1 MSRAAKVVASV
12 AVDELTERQA
22 RAEHK
27 RLGEE
32 IAHHDKLYHEQDS
45 PEISDADYDKLRQR
59 LKSIEERFLQFVDM
73 FSPTQRVAPT
83 PTTAFAKV
91 KHARPMLSLDNA
103 FSEEDLQAFFDRL
116 RRALERETDL
126 KPDAEIAL
134 ACEPKI
140 DGLSISLRYENG
152 VFAVGATRG
161 DGTTGE
167 DVTANL
173 RTVKDIPHKLK
184 GKFPKAI
191 DVRGEIYMERK
202 AFGEMNKRQEA
213 AGEKVFANPR
223 NAAAGSLRQ
232 LDAGITATRP
242 LRFFAY
248 AWGEAEPRSW
258 KTHSEYLKLLRDWGF
273 RVNPLSKL
281 CRTPEQVREFY
292 RKMSAE
298 RPSLPYDIDGV
309 VYKVD
314 RIDWQERLGFVSRAP
329 RWAMAHKF
337 PAEQARTR
345 LNDIFIQ
352 VGRTGAL
359 TPVADLE
366 PVNVGG
372 VMVARAT
379 LHNADEIERLDVRK
393 GDMVIVQRAG
403 DVIPQVLGYVPEE
416 RPKGTRKFQFPTHCP
431 CSLKTKVQ
439 SEEGGV
445 VRRCSGGLEC
455 PFQQVERLR
464 HFVSRNCFDIE
475 GLGGTH
481 IENFWRDGLLKVPGD
496 IFRLSKRVDEIRK
509 REGWGDLSVR
519 NLVAAIEVR
528 RTISLDRFINAIGIP
543 LIGEATAKILAQEYG
558 DADGWLAEM
567 LQAAHERKKK
577 SDAVKKEKAAAE
589 VGPSYGRLCN
599 VEQIGVTTADAMCAF
614 FGEGHTVAILRDL
627 PKELAVQ
634 PVEQRTHGV
643 GLAGEGDE
651 GLFLRQRFHL
661 ERHLRDDAKRAERA
675 NEELAQIVAG
685 DVLDDAAAGLDLVAL
700 VVDGADAEDVVAQ
713 RAEAVATRAAG
724 VDGEGAAERGAIRV
738 GHVDRQPL
746 VFDGEG

>member
-12 AVDELTERQA
+12 AVGDLTERQA

-27 RLGEE
+27 RLAAE
-32 IAHHDKLYHEQDS
+32 IEHHDKLYHVQDA
-45 PEISDADYDKLRQR
+45 PEISDADYDRLRQR
-59 LKSIEERFLQFVDM
+59 LNAIEARFPQLVDS
-73 FSPTQRVAPT
+73 FSPSQRVAP
-83 PTTAFAKV
+83 PPSAAFTEV
-91 KHARPMLSLDNA
+91 RHLRPMLSLQNVFTDD
-103 FSEEDLQAFFDRL
+103 ELQAFLDRV
-116 RRALERETDL
+116 RRGLEQETDL
-126 KPDAEIAL
+126 APDAEIAF

-140 DGLSISLRYENG
+140 DGLSISLRYEDG
-152 VFAVGATRG
+152 EFVIGATRG

-173 RTVKDIPHKLK
+173 RTVRDIPHRLH
-184 GKFPKAI
+184 GKAPRAF

-202 AFGEMNKRQEA
+202 AFQQMNERQEA
-213 AGEKVFANPR
+213 AGEKTFANPR

-232 LDAGITATRP
+232 LDAGITASRP

-258 KTHSEYLKLLRDWGF
+258 KTHSEYLALLRAWGF
-273 RVNPLSKL
+273 KVNPLSRL
-281 CRTPEQVREFY
+281 CYTADEVRDFY
-292 RKMSAE
+292 RTIAVE

-329 RWAMAHKF
+329 RWAIAHKF

-345 LNDIFIQ
+345 LNGVLIQ

-379 LHNADEIERLDVRK
+379 LHNADEIERLDVRA

-403 DVIPQVLGYVPEE
+403 DVIPQVLGFVPEE
-416 RPKGTRKFQFPTHCP
+416 RPKRTHKFHFPTHCP
-431 CSLKTKVQ
+431 CPLRTEVR

-445 VRRCSGGLEC
+445 VRRCTGGLEC

-481 IENFWRDGLLKVPGD
+481 IENFWRDGLLKIPGD
-496 IFRLSKRVDEIRK
+496 IFRLPERMADIRK

-519 NLVAAIEVR
+519 NLVAAIEAR
-528 RTISLDRFINAIGIP
+528 RTITLDRFINAIGIP

-558 DADGWLAEM
+558 AAESWLSEM
-567 LQAAHERKKK
+567 LQAAAERTKAP
-577 SDAVKKEKAAAE
+577 DAVKKEKAVAE

-614 FGEGHTVAILRDL
+614 FSEGHTVEIIRDL
-627 PKELAVQ
+627 LRQLTVQ
-634 PVEQRTHGV
+634 PVERRSV
-643 GLAGEGDE
+643 AADAK
-651 GLFLRQRFHL
+651 
-661 ERHLRDDAKRAERA
+661 LRDKIVVFTGELSSMTRDAAKARAE
-675 NEELAQIVAG
+675 ELGAKVT
-685 DVLDDAAAGLDLVAL
+685 DSVSKKTSL
-700 VVDGADAEDVVAQ
+700 VVVGGN
-713 RAEAVATRAAG
+713 AG
-724 VDGEGAAERGAIRV
+724 SKARKAAELGIQTMTEAEWLAFSA
-738 GHVDRQPL
+738 G
-746 VFDGEG
+746 

>member
-1 MSRAAKVVASV
+1 MSRAAKFKAAL
-12 AVDELTERQA
+12 AVEEMTERQA

-27 RLGEE
+27 RLAEE
-32 IAHHDKLYHEQDS
+32 IAHHDTLYHEKDD
-45 PEISDADYDKLRQR
+45 PEISDAEYDKLRQR
-59 LKSIEERFLQFVDM
+59 LKAIEARFPQLMDM
-73 FSPTQRVAPT
+73 SSPTQRVAPT

-91 KHARPMLSLDNA
+91 RHTRPMLSLDNA
-103 FSEEDLQAFFDRL
+103 FAEEDLQAFLERVH
-116 RRALERETDL
+116 RALERDIDL
-126 KPDAEIAL
+126 AKDAEIAL

-140 DGLSISLRYENG
+140 DGLSISLHYEDG
-152 VFAVGATRG
+152 ELIVGATRG

-173 RTVKDIPHKLK
+173 RTVKDIPHELK
-184 GKFPKAI
+184 GKAPKAL

-202 AFGEMNKRQEA
+202 AFQEMNRRQEE

-232 LDAGITATRP
+232 LDSSITASRP

-248 AWGEAEPRSW
+248 AWGEAEPRTW
-258 KTHSEYLKLLRDWGF
+258 KTHSDYLKLLKDWGF
-273 RVNPLSKL
+273 KVNPLSKL
-281 CRTPEQVREFY
+281 CRTPEQVLAYY
-292 RKMSAE
+292 RKMGVE

-329 RWAMAHKF
+329 RWAIAHKF

-345 LNDIFIQ
+345 LNGIVIQ

-379 LHNADEIERLDVRK
+379 LHNADEIERLDVRV

-416 RPKGTRKFQFPTHCP
+416 RPKKTEKFHFPTHCP
-431 CSLKTKVQ
+431 CPLKTKVA

-481 IENFWRDGLLKVPGD
+481 IENFFNDGLLKIPGD
-496 IFRLSKRVDEIRK
+496 IFRLMAHIDDIKK

-528 RTISLDRFINAIGIP
+528 RTIPLDRLINAIGIP

-558 DADGWLAEM
+558 DADTWLSEM
-567 LQAAHERKKK
+567 LAAAKERKNNP
-577 SDAVKKEKAAAE
+577 DDVKKEKSAE
-589 VGPSYGRLCN
+589 IVGPSYGRLCT

-614 FGEGHTVAILRDL
+614 FSEGHTVDIIRDL
-627 PKELAVQ
+627 LGQLTVQ
-634 PVEQRTHGV
+634 PVERRVVAADAKLRDKIVVFTGELTSMTRDAAKARAEELGAKVTDSVSKKTSLVVV
-643 GLAGEGDE
+643 GENAGSKARKATELGIQTMTEEEWLKLAGG
-651 GLFLRQRFHL
+651 
-661 ERHLRDDAKRAERA
+661 
-675 NEELAQIVAG
+675 
-685 DVLDDAAAGLDLVAL
+685 
-700 VVDGADAEDVVAQ
+700 
-713 RAEAVATRAAG
+713 
-724 VDGEGAAERGAIRV
+724 
-738 GHVDRQPL
+738 
-746 VFDGEG
+746 

>member
-1 MSRAAKVVASV
+1 MSRAAKFKAAL

-27 RLGEE
+27 RLSDE
-32 IAHHDKLYHEQDS
+32 IALHDKLYYEKDA
-45 PEISDADYDKLRQR
+45 PEISDADYDRLRQR
-59 LKSIEERFLQFVDM
+59 LKAIEDRFPQFVDM
-73 FSPTQRVAPT
+73 FSPTQRVGTT

-91 KHARPMLSLDNA
+91 RHARPMLSLDNA
-103 FSEEDLQAFFDRL
+103 FTDEELQGFFDRV
-116 RRALERETDL
+116 RRGLERETDL
-126 KPDAEIAL
+126 KPDEEIAFN
-134 ACEPKI
+134 CEPKI
-140 DGLSISLRYENG
+140 DGLSISLRYEDG
-152 VFAVGATRG
+152 EFIVGATRG

-173 RTVKDIPHKLK
+173 RTVEDIPHRLK
-184 GKFPKAI
+184 GKAPRVV
-191 DVRGEIYMERK
+191 DVRGEVYMERQ
-202 AFGEMNKRQEA
+202 AFEEMNRRQEA
-213 AGEKVFANPR
+213 AGEKTFANPR

-232 LDAGITATRP
+232 LDASITATRP

-258 KTHSEYLKLLRDWGF
+258 KTHSEYLKVLRSWGF
-273 RVNPLSKL
+273 RVNPLSHL
-281 CRTPEQVREFY
+281 CRTPEEVRAFY

-314 RIDWQERLGFVSRAP
+314 RIDWQDQLGFVSRAP
-329 RWAMAHKF
+329 RWAIAHKF

-345 LNDIFIQ
+345 LNGILIQ

-379 LHNADEIERLDVRK
+379 LHNADEIERLDVRA

-403 DVIPQVLGYVPEE
+403 DVIPQVLGYVPEQ
-416 RPKGTRKFQFPTHCP
+416 RPKGAHKYHFPTHCP
-431 CSLKTKVQ
+431 CPLKTRVQ

-464 HFVSRNCFDIE
+464 HFVSRNCFDID

-481 IENFWRDGLLKVPGD
+481 IENFFNDGLLKVPGD
-496 IFRLSKRVDEIRK
+496 IFRLHEKEREIKK
-509 REGWGDLSVR
+509 REGWGEISVR
-519 NLVAAIEVR
+519 NLLAAIEAR

-558 DADGWLAEM
+558 DGDAWLDEM
-567 LQAAHERKKK
+567 LAAARERKKAP
-577 SDAVKKEKAAAE
+577 DAVKKEKAAVE

-614 FGEGHTVAILRDL
+614 FNEGHNVEIIRDLRRQLTVEGVARRAIAADAPLRD
-627 PKELAVQ
+627 KTVVFTGELSTMT
-634 PVEQRTHGV
+634 R
-643 GLAGEGDE
+643 DE
-651 GLFLRQRFHL
+651 
-661 ERHLRDDAKRAERA
+661 AKARAE
-675 NEELAQIVAG
+675 ELGAKVT
-685 DVLDDAAAGLDLVAL
+685 DSVSKKTSL
-700 VVDGADAEDVVAQ
+700 VVVGENAGSKARKATELGIQTMTEDEWVK
-713 RAEAVATRAAG
+713 
-724 VDGEGAAERGAIRV
+724 
-738 GHVDRQPL
+738 L
-746 VFDGEG
+746 SS

>member
-12 AVDELTERQA
+12 SVDELTERQA

-27 RLGEE
+27 RLAEQ
-32 IAHHDKLYHEQDS
+32 IARHDKLYHEQDA
-45 PEISDADYDKLRQR
+45 PEISDAEYDKLRQR
-59 LKSIEERFLQFVDM
+59 LKAIEERLPELIDIS
-73 FSPTQRVAPT
+73 SPTQRVAPT
-83 PTTAFAKV
+83 PSTAFAKV
-91 KHARPMLSLDNA
+91 RHARPMLSLDNA
-103 FSEEDLQAFFDRL
+103 FTDEELQAFFDRV
-116 RRALERETDL
+116 RRGLERETDL
-126 KPDAEIAL
+126 KPDAEIAF

-140 DGLSISLRYENG
+140 DGLSISLRYEDG
-152 VFAVGATRG
+152 AFVVGATRG

-184 GKFPKAI
+184 GRVPRAF

-202 AFGEMNKRQEA
+202 AFQQMNERQEA
-213 AGEKVFANPR
+213 AGEKTFANPR

-232 LDAGITATRP
+232 LDPEITATRP

-248 AWGEAEPRSW
+248 AWGEAEPRQW
-258 KTHSEYLKLLRDWGF
+258 KTHSEYLKLLKDWGF

-292 RKMSAE
+292 RQMAIE

-309 VYKVD
+309 VYKLD

-329 RWAMAHKF
+329 RWAIAHKF
-337 PAEQARTR
+337 PAEHARTR
-345 LNDIFIQ
+345 LNGILIS

-379 LHNADEIERLDVRK
+379 LHNADEIERLDVRV

-403 DVIPQVLGYVPEE
+403 DVIPQILGYVPEE
-416 RPKGTRKFQFPTHCP
+416 RPRRTHKFQFPTHCP
-431 CSLKTKVQ
+431 CPLKTKVQ

-496 IFRLSKRVDEIRK
+496 IFRLPRRADEIRK

-519 NLVAAIEVR
+519 NLVAAIEAR

-543 LIGEATAKILAQEYG
+543 MIGEATAKILAQEYG
-558 DADGWLAEM
+558 DADIWLEEM
-567 LQAAHERKKK
+567 LKAAKERKKK
-577 SDAVKKEKAAAE
+577 PDAVKKEKATEE

-599 VEQIGVTTADAMCAF
+599 VEQIGVTTADAICSF
-614 FGEGHTVAILRDL
+614 FTELHTVDVIRDL
-627 PKELAVQ
+627 LKQLTVQ
-634 PVEQRTHGV
+634 PVERRLVAADAKLKDKIVVFTGELSSMTREAAKARAEELGAKVTDSVSKKTTLVVV
-643 GLAGEGDE
+643 GENAGSKARKAAELGIETLTEEEWLKLAG
-651 GLFLRQRFHL
+651 
-661 ERHLRDDAKRAERA
+661 
-675 NEELAQIVAG
+675 
-685 DVLDDAAAGLDLVAL
+685 
-700 VVDGADAEDVVAQ
+700 
-713 RAEAVATRAAG
+713 
-724 VDGEGAAERGAIRV
+724 
-738 GHVDRQPL
+738 
-746 VFDGEG
+746 

>member
-1 MSRAAKVVASV
+1 MSRAAKFKAAL
-12 AVDELTERQA
+12 AVGEMTERQA

-27 RLGEE
+27 RLAEE
-32 IAHHDKLYHEQDS
+32 IAHHDKLYHEKDD

-59 LKSIEERFLQFVDM
+59 LKAIEERFPQLVDM
-73 FSPTQRVAPT
+73 FSPTQLVAPT

-91 KHARPMLSLDNA
+91 RHARPMLSLDNA
-103 FSEEDLQAFFDRL
+103 FAEEDLQAFLERVH
-116 RRALERETDL
+116 RALERDIDL
-126 KPDAEIAL
+126 AEDAEIAL

-140 DGLSISLRYENG
+140 DGLSISLRYEDG
-152 VFAVGATRG
+152 ELTVGATRG

-173 RTVKDIPHKLK
+173 RTVKDIPHTLK
-184 GKFPKAI
+184 GKFPRVI

-202 AFGEMNKRQEA
+202 AFQEMNRRQEE
-213 AGEKVFANPR
+213 AGDKIFANPR

-232 LDAGITATRP
+232 LDSSITANRP

-248 AWGEAEPRSW
+248 AWGEAEPRTW
-258 KTHSEYLKLLRDWGF
+258 KTHSDYLKVLKDWGF

-281 CRTPEQVREFY
+281 CRTPEQVLAYY
-292 RKMSAE
+292 RKMGEE

-329 RWAMAHKF
+329 RWAIAHKF

-345 LNDIFIQ
+345 LNDILIQ

-379 LHNADEIERLDVRK
+379 LHNADEIERLDVRV

-416 RPKGTRKFQFPTHCP
+416 RPKKTGKFHFPTHCP
-431 CSLKTKVQ
+431 CPLKTKVA

-481 IENFWRDGLLKVPGD
+481 IENFFNDGLLKVPGD
-496 IFRLSKRVDEIRK
+496 IFRLTAHIDIIKK

-519 NLVAAIEVR
+519 NLVAAIEAR
-528 RTISLDRFINAIGIP
+528 RTIPLDRLINSIGIP

-558 DADGWLAEM
+558 DADTWLAEM
-567 LQAAHERKKK
+567 LAASRERKKNP
-577 SDAVKKEKAAAE
+577 DDVKKEKATE
-589 VGPSYGRLCN
+589 TVGPSYGRLCN
-599 VEQIGVTTADAMCAF
+599 VEQIGVTTADAMCTF
-614 FGEGHTVAILRDL
+614 FSEGHTVEIIRDL
-627 PKELAVQ
+627 LNQLTVQ
-634 PVEQRTHGV
+634 PVERRV
-643 GLAGEGDE
+643 VAADAK
-651 GLFLRQRFHL
+651 
-661 ERHLRDDAKRAERA
+661 LRDKIVVFTGELSTLTRDVAKAQA
-675 NEELAQIVAG
+675 EELGAKVTESVSKKTSLVVVGENAGSKARKAAELGIQTMTEEEWLKLVAG
-685 DVLDDAAAGLDLVAL
+685 
-700 VVDGADAEDVVAQ
+700 
-713 RAEAVATRAAG
+713 
-724 VDGEGAAERGAIRV
+724 
-738 GHVDRQPL
+738 
-746 VFDGEG
+746 

>member
-1 MSRAAKVVASV
+1 MSRAAKVVASI
-12 AVDELTERQA
+12 AVDELTKRQA
-22 RAEHK
+22 GAEHK
-27 RLGEE
+27 RLAEE
-32 IAHHDKLYHEQDS
+32 ISYHDKLYHEQDA
-45 PEISDADYDKLRQR
+45 PEISDAEYDGLRQR
-59 LKSIEERFLQFVDM
+59 LKAIEERLPELVDSS
-73 FSPTQRVAPT
+73 SPTQLVAPT
-83 PTTAFAKV
+83 PTTAFSKV
-91 KHARPMLSLDNA
+91 RHARPMLSLDNA
-103 FSEEDLQAFFDRL
+103 FTDEELQSFFDRV
-116 RRALERETDL
+116 RRGLERETDL
-126 KPDAEIAL
+126 KPDAEIAF

-140 DGLSISLRYENG
+140 DGLSISLRYEDG
-152 VFAVGATRG
+152 EFVVGATRG

-184 GKFPKAI
+184 GRAPRGFPRAL

-202 AFGEMNKRQEA
+202 AFQQMNERQEA
-213 AGEKVFANPR
+213 AGEKTFANPR

-232 LDAGITATRP
+232 LDPEITASRP

-258 KTHSEYLKLLRDWGF
+258 KTHSEYLKLLREWGF
-273 RVNPLSKL
+273 KVNPLSQL
-281 CRTPEQVREFY
+281 CRTPAAVRDFY
-292 RKMSAE
+292 REMSVT

-309 VYKVD
+309 VYKLD

-329 RWAMAHKF
+329 RWAIAHKF

-345 LNDIFIQ
+345 LNGILIS

-372 VMVARAT
+372 VVVARAT
-379 LHNADEIERLDVRK
+379 LHNADEIERLGVRA

-403 DVIPQVLGYVPEE
+403 DVIPQILGYVPEE
-416 RPKGTRKFQFPTHCP
+416 RPKRTIKFQFPTHCP
-431 CSLKTKVQ
+431 CPLKTKVQ

-445 VRRCSGGLEC
+445 VRRCTGGLEC

-496 IFRLSKRVDEIRK
+496 IFRLPRRVDDIRK

-519 NLVAAIEVR
+519 NLVAAIEAR

-567 LQAAHERKKK
+567 LQAAKERKKK
-577 SDAVKKEKAAAE
+577 PDPAKKEKAAVE

-599 VEQIGVTTADAMCAF
+599 IEQIGVTTADAMCAF
-614 FGEGHTVAILRDL
+614 FSEGHTVDIIRDL
-627 PKELAVQ
+627 LKELSVQ
-634 PVEQRTHGV
+634 PVERRVVAADAKLRDKIVVFTGELSTMTRDAAKARAEELGAKVTDSVSKKTSLVVVGENAGSKARKAAELGIETMTEQEWLKLAGV
-643 GLAGEGDE
+643 G
-651 GLFLRQRFHL
+651 
-661 ERHLRDDAKRAERA
+661 
-675 NEELAQIVAG
+675 
-685 DVLDDAAAGLDLVAL
+685 
-700 VVDGADAEDVVAQ
+700 
-713 RAEAVATRAAG
+713 
-724 VDGEGAAERGAIRV
+724 
-738 GHVDRQPL
+738 
-746 VFDGEG
+746 

>member
-1 MSRAAKVVASV
+1 MSKAAKVVAGIEV
-12 AVDELTERQA
+12 KDLTERQA
-22 RAEHK
+22 RGEHK
-27 RLGEE
+27 RLGDE
-32 IAHHDKLYHEQDS
+32 IAHHDKLYHEQDA
-45 PEISDADYDKLRQR
+45 PEISDADYDRLRIR
-59 LKSIEERFLQFVDM
+59 LKAIEERFPQFVDM

-91 KHARPMLSLDNA
+91 THRRPMLSLDNA
-103 FSEEDLQAFFDRL
+103 FSDEELQGFLDRV
-116 RRALERETDL
+116 RRGLEREIDL

-134 ACEPKI
+134 SCEAKI

-152 VFAVGATRG
+152 ELIVGATRG
-161 DGTTGE
+161 DGTIGE

-173 RTVKDIPHKLK
+173 RTIRDIPHKLT
-184 GKFPKAI
+184 GKFPKSI
-191 DVRGEIYMERK
+191 DVRGEVYMERK
-202 AFGEMNKRQEA
+202 AFQQMNRRQEEE
-213 AGEKVFANPR
+213 GEKTFANPR

-232 LDAGITATRP
+232 LDASITARRP

-258 KTHSEYLKLLRDWGF
+258 KTHSDYLKLLKEWGF
-273 RVNPLSKL
+273 KTNPLTRL
-281 CRTPEQVREFY
+281 CKTPDQVRAFY
-292 RKMSAE
+292 RKIGEE
-298 RPSLPYDIDGV
+298 RASLPYDIDGV
-309 VYKVD
+309 VYKID

-329 RWAMAHKF
+329 RWAIAHKF

-372 VMVARAT
+372 VVVSRAT
-379 LHNADEIERLDVRK
+379 LHNADEIERLDVRP

-403 DVIPQVLGYVPEE
+403 DVIPQVLGFVPEE
-416 RPKGTRKFQFPTHCP
+416 RPKNARKYKFPERCP
-431 CSLKTKVQ
+431 CPLKTEVK

-464 HFVSRNCFDIE
+464 YFVSRNCFDIE

-481 IENFWRDGLLKVPGD
+481 IENFFNDGLLKVPGD
-496 IFRLSKRVDEIRK
+496 IFRLKTREAEIRK

-519 NLVAAIEVR
+519 NLLAAIEAR

-558 DADGWLAEM
+558 DADAWLSEM
-567 LQAAHERKKK
+567 LKAAKERKKHP
-577 SDAVKKEKAAAE
+577 DDVKKEKAAAE
-589 VGPSYGRLCN
+589 VGESYGRLCN

-614 FGEGHTVAILRDL
+614 FGEGHNVEIINDLAKLLSIEGVKRRVIAADAPLKDKIVVFTGELSSMTRD
-627 PKELAVQ
+627 Q
-634 PVEQRTHGV
+634 
-643 GLAGEGDE
+643 
-651 GLFLRQRFHL
+651 
-661 ERHLRDDAKRAERA
+661 AKARAEEMGA
-675 NEELAQIVAG
+675 KVT
-685 DVLDDAAAGLDLVAL
+685 DSVSKKTSL
-700 VVDGADAEDVVAQ
+700 VVVGEN
-713 RAEAVATRAAG
+713 AG
-724 VDGEGAAERGAIRV
+724 SKVRKAAELGIQTLSEEEWAK
-738 GHVDRQPL
+738 L
-746 VFDGEG
+746 SS

>member
-12 AVDELTERQA
+12 AVDDLTERQA

-27 RLGEE
+27 RLAEE

-59 LKSIEERFLQFVDM
+59 LKAVEARFPQLVDM
-73 FSPTQRVAPT
+73 FSPTQQVAPT

-91 KHARPMLSLDNA
+91 RHARPMLSLDNA

-152 VFAVGATRG
+152 VFTVGATRG

-202 AFGEMNKRQEA
+202 AFEEMNKRQEA

-292 RKMSAE
+292 RKMSVE

-403 DVIPQVLGYVPEE
+403 DVIPQILGYVPEE

-496 IFRLSKRVDEIRK
+496 IFRLPKRVDEIKK

-519 NLVAAIEVR
+519 NLVAAIEAR
-528 RTISLDRFINAIGIP
+528 RIISLDRFINAIGIP

-558 DADGWLAEM
+558 DADAWLAEM
-567 LQAAHERKKK
+567 LQAAKERRKKP
-577 SDAVKKEKAAAE
+577 DPVKKEKAAAE
-589 VGPSYGRLCN
+589 LGPSYGRLCN

-614 FGEGHTVAILRDL
+614 FGEGHTVAIIRDL
-627 PKELAVQ
+627 LKELTVQ
-634 PVEQRTHGV
+634 PVERRVVAADAKLRDKIVVFTGELSAMTRDAAKARAEELGAKVTDSVSKKTSLVVV
-643 GLAGEGDE
+643 GENAGSKARKAAELGIETMTEAEWLKLAG
-651 GLFLRQRFHL
+651 
-661 ERHLRDDAKRAERA
+661 
-675 NEELAQIVAG
+675 
-685 DVLDDAAAGLDLVAL
+685 
-700 VVDGADAEDVVAQ
+700 
-713 RAEAVATRAAG
+713 
-724 VDGEGAAERGAIRV
+724 
-738 GHVDRQPL
+738 
-746 VFDGEG
+746 